1 MTLSGIYPVVPTPF
15 DETGQIDVESIK
27 KLAPL
32 MVTCGVQG
40 ITVLGVMGE
49 ESKLTDEERTIVI
62 KTFQTELPKDFT
74 LVVGVRAAGTDAA
87 IHLALKAQELGANAL
102 LVGPPFVQNDDVLY
116 TYYQKISH
124 EMDIPLIIH
133 DYPAE
138 TGILMSPEIIAKIH
152 NESKGVAYVKL
163 EDPPTGAKMDKLAQL
178 TGGKLLVLGAL
189 GGMFAFEELDRGA
202 VGIMTGF
209 AYPELLVRLYDLHK
223 SGKKDEAAKLFYDI
237 LPLITFEFQPKIGV
251 FLRKHI
257 YVQRGVF
264 QTTKVR
270 HPGIEAD
277 DKTLNQLHRIQEHL
291 RQKGYDI

>member
-1 MTLSGIYPVVPTPF
+1 MTLHGIYPVVPTPF
-15 DETGQIDVESIK
+15 DESGRIDAESIK

-32 MVTCGVQG
+32 MVTCGAQG
-40 ITVLGVMGE
+40 VTVLGVMGE
-49 ESKLTDEERTIVI
+49 ESKLTDEERSLVI
-62 KTFQTELPKDFT
+62 ETFRTELPNDFT

-87 IHLALKAQELGANAL
+87 IHLAQKAQRLGANAL
-102 LVGPPFVQNDDVLY
+102 LAGPPFVQNDEIIY
-116 TYYQKISH
+116 TYYQKIAR
-124 EMDIPLIIH
+124 EVDIPLIIH

-138 TGILMSPEIIAKIH
+138 TGILMSSEIIAKMY
-152 NESKGVAYVKL
+152 NESKGIAYVKL
-163 EDPPTGAKMDKLAQL
+163 EDPPTGAKMDQLAKL

-209 AYPELLVRLYDLHK
+209 AYPELLVRLYGLHK
-223 SGKKDEAAKLFYDI
+223 SGKKDEAAELFYDI

-251 FLRKHI
+251 SLRKHI

-264 QTTKVR
+264 RTTKVR
-270 HPGIEAD
+270 HPGPEAD
-277 DKTLNQLHRIQEHL
+277 DKTLDQLHRIQEHL